1 VNGLSPDD
9 QDLARAA
16 MRMTGQPGA
25 LDPIDAD
32 VVQRSFRLR
41 DLLTSAGFAVTSRTD
56 SVRYPR
62 GVTVETAS
70 GHKVTLT
77 PEIDRMGWNARI
89 YYPGDPCG
97 RYSDSLIN
105 AGDADI
111 PAALKMYLAE
121 PGTQETMRT
130 QLA

>member
-1 VNGLSPDD
+1 
-9 QDLARAA
+9 
-16 MRMTGQPGA
+16 
-25 LDPIDAD
+25 
-32 VVQRSFRLR
+32 
-41 DLLTSAGFAVTSRTD
+41 
-56 SVRYPR
+56 
-62 GVTVETAS
+62 VTVETAS

-89 YYPGDPCG
+89 YYAGDPCG